1 LNFHPDEK
9 LQDALLA
16 GISTRY
22 AEMMGLENQPLLVYK
37 HTDAGHPH
45 VHLVSNLIDSAG
57 KRISIRWPVY
67 LFSKEACK
75 KIEEEYGLLS
85 GPVRGLGNTLSANA
99 TAQKIRYGET
109 PLRQS
114 MEQVLRKVLSEFH
127 FGSLED
133 FNVLLRQYNLYA
145 DRRSENSKT
154 FRYGGLVYQALDGQ
168 GKRIG
173 VPVKASAL
181 ETRPNLQQIIRKI
194 EESKSSLMLMMD
206 SVKARIDWSL
216 LQVDAGW
223 DQLMENLQ
231 QEDIHLMS
239 APRQTSETEAVFLD
253 LRQKAVF
260 RSTELG
266 PAFSIAAMKTRME
279 FYQGASRIFRSN
291 TCLSDPDYASYE
303 DLPIEGE
310 EESLQRPSV
319 SDSVDPLDNSIPCIE
334 DHFRRTA
341 KR

>member
-1 LNFHPDEK
+1 
-9 LQDALLA
+9 
-16 GISTRY
+16 
-22 AEMMGLENQPLLVYK
+22 
-37 HTDAGHPH
+37 
-45 VHLVSNLIDSAG
+45 
-57 KRISIRWPVY
+57 VY
-67 LFSKEACK
+67 LFSREACK
-75 KIEEEYGLLS
+75 KIEEEYGLRC
-85 GPVRGLGNTLSANA
+85 GPVSGHGNTLPENVP
-99 TAQKIRYGET
+99 AQKIRYGET

-154 FRYGGLVYQALDGQ
+154 FMYGGLVYQALDGQ

-181 ETRPNLQQIIRKI
+181 DTRPNLQQIIRKI
-194 EESKSSLMLMMD
+194 EGSKSSLMLKMD

-216 LQVDAGW
+216 LQVDTGW
-223 DQLMENLQ
+223 DQFMENLQ

-239 APRQTSETEAVFLD
+239 APGQTSNTEAVFLD

-266 PAFSIAAMKTRME
+266 PAYSIAAMKTRME
-279 FYQGASRIFRSN
+279 FYQGTSRIFSSN
-291 TCLSDPDYASYE
+291 TCLSDPDYASCE
-303 DLPIEGE
+303 DSAIEGE
-310 EESLQRPSV
+310 EESLQRPSL
-319 SDSVDPLDNSIPCIE
+319 SDPVDPLVNNIRCIE
-334 DHFRRTA
+334 DHFRKTI